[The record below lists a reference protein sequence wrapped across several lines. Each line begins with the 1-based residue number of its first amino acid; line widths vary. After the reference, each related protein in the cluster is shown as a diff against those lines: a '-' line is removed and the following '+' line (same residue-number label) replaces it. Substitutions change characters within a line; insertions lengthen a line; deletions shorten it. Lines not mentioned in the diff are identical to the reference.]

1 MLCTLVI
8 AIGTFPYALR
18 AVATPWSLDQ
28 DNVDIVS
35 TEPRIIFHMK
45 YSSRRINNREAEF
58 VVTSQADQEV
68 VPS

>member
-28 DNVDIVS
+28 NNILSLALALLIHDKQTTNQPVEDSSTFVTRLSLRCLNHVS
-35 TEPRIIFHMK
+35 
-45 YSSRRINNREAEF
+45 
-58 VVTSQADQEV
+58 V
-68 VPS
+68 